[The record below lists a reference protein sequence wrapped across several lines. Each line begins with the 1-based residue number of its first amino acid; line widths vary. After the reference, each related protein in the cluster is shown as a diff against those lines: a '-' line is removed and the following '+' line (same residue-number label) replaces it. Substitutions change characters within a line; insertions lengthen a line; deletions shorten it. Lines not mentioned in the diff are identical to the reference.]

1 MGNVKKSVAERTRH
15 KRLYERRVN
24 KRQMQKQESKVD
36 LGKVLDAGLVVTKSS
51 ETESEVHDTSN
62 SSRLG
67 DDTDTDDADN
77 KPIYDE
83 DLMAESTK
91 NVDLKAQLQEKVFVI
106 TALKN
111 ELRKLKGNSVDT
123 KFAKPPILGKPTLK
137 PIRNQLVVRQPN
149 AFKSERP
156 KISKPRFASQ
166 VDVKN
171 DLSKPITQHYLP
183 KERKSAFVKPHHVI
197 ASS

>member
-51 ETESEVHDTSN
+51 ETESEVQDTS

-67 DDTDTDDADN
+67 DDTDTDDAYN

-91 NVDLKAQLQEKVFVI
+91 NADLKAQLQEKVFVI

-123 KFAKPPILGKPTLK
+123 KFAKLSILGKPTLK

-156 KISKPRFASQ
+156 KISKPMFASQ

-171 DLSKPITQHYLP
+171 DLSKPVTQQYLP
-183 KERKSAFVKPHHVI
+183 KERKSAFIKPHHVI